1 VPESFKVLLKEMQAL
16 SLDVRVLDAE
26 GQEIEIPELDP
37 EDMAPPMPAT
47 RFSGRTEAAA
57 RDEIPAEVDE
67 ETDRAAEEAFSMS
80 AEDLDLGGED
90 QDEDFSLDD
99 TVLDESEL
107 EDFGSADLSD
117 LKLDDDEL

>member
-1 VPESFKVLLKEMQAL
+1 
-16 SLDVRVLDAE
+16 
-26 GQEIEIPELDP
+26 
-37 EDMAPPMPAT
+37 
-47 RFSGRTEAAA
+47 
-57 RDEIPAEVDE
+57 
-67 ETDRAAEEAFSMS
+67 MS

>member
-1 VPESFKVLLKEMQAL
+1 
-16 SLDVRVLDAE
+16 VRVLDADRN
-26 GQEIEIPELDP
+26 EIEIPELDP
-37 EDMAPPMPAT
+37 EDMATPAPAQL
-47 RFSGRTEAAA
+47 RSNRRPAAAA
-57 RDEIPAEVDE
+57 RTEDVPEEVDE
-67 ETDRAAEEAFSMS
+67 ETERAAEEAFSMS

>member
-16 SLDVRVLDAE
+16 SLDVRVLDADHN
-26 GQEIEIPELDP
+26 EIEIPELDP
-37 EDMAPPMPAT
+37 EDMAPPAQVQRPGA
-47 RFSGRTEAAA
+47 RPAA
-57 RDEIPAEVDE
+57 RPAEELPEEEDE
-67 ETDRAAEEAFSMS
+67 ETERAAEEAFSMS

-107 EDFGSADLSD
+107 ENFGSADLSD